1 MGIPVFHQIMLPLL
15 QLLEDKQEH
24 SLRQVIDSLTNQ
36 EHDEYCKTQA
46 HTLDL
51 HFRTPPRSYLGIRLF
66 SICRY
71 LLYNTYSFRQLSDL
85 RNKATI

>member
-51 HFRTPPRSYLGIRLF
+51 HFRTPPRSIP
-66 SICRY
+66 RY
-71 LLYNTYSFRQLSDL
+71 
-85 RNKATI
+85 KAILHLPIPIIQYVFL